1 LPGQPSFRPQRF
13 EHLQVVQNVGVMRPA
28 IALKGRQPGARI
40 FSTQSTV
47 DDLLLLRTVPERA
60 FGASGMNVQTVRAAS
75 LTRKALQRPA
85 LPGIFG
91 QEVFA
96 LWKRRTIVVTSAT
109 VKAAYPQ

>member
-1 LPGQPSFRPQRF
+1 
-13 EHLQVVQNVGVMRPA
+13 MRPA
-28 IALKGRQPGARI
+28 IALKCLQPGARVY
-40 FSTQSTV
+40 STEATV
-47 DDLLLLRTVPERA
+47 DDPLLLGTDPERA
-60 FGASGMNVQTVRAAS
+60 FGASWMDVQTVRAAPS
-75 LTRKALQRPA
+75 TREALQRPA